1 MHNDLVELGWT
12 EEQWGL
18 ITGAVTEEAQKARV
32 AAQMLPLVGPEDPS
46 TIAVPPYALSASKK
60 YTPERLVV
68 DSDPTL
74 FLTTIAVNVYVRS
87 HEAADPS
94 LKAALGMFRRAANYI
109 ARIEDALIFNGRKE
123 DKPPADGIGAI
134 PDVFTVR
141 GSGHPKGIVDGAG
154 FEETIASGSSNEL
167 GTRTIDAIIQ
177 AIGKLDNAGYQGP
190 YACGLSQPLFSAI
203 CTPNPTSLVMPRDRI
218 LPFLQGP
225 LLRAS
230 AIPNGTDGESKGAA
244 KGVVVSLSA
253 NSVEV
258 VVGSDL
264 SVKYLQ
270 TDLEPR
276 YVFRVTERVAVR
288 IREPGAIAALKYVLP
303 HDAKKTS

>member
-12 EEQWGL
+12 EEQWNL
-18 ITGAVTEEAQKARV
+18 ITSAVTEEAQKARV

-46 TIAVPPYALSASKK
+46 TVAVPAYALGTLNVPPNA
-60 YTPERLVV
+60 PPDRLVV

-87 HEAADPS
+87 HEAGDPS

-109 ARIEDALIFNGRKE
+109 ARIEDALIFNGR
-123 DKPPADGIGAI
+123 PLNAAPVLGLGAI
-134 PDVFTVR
+134 PPVFTVN
-141 GSGHPKGIVDGAG
+141 GNGTPGGIVPAGAPG
-154 FEETIASGSSNEL
+154 GRFMQAIAAGNPNNL
-167 GTRTIDAIIQ
+167 GNRVVDAIIA
-177 AIGKLDNAGYQGP
+177 AIGALDAAGYQGP
-190 YACGLSQPLFSAI
+190 YACGLAQDLFTAI
-203 CTPNPTSLVMPRDRI
+203 CTPNPNLIMPRDRI

-230 AIPNGTDGESKGAA
+230 AVPQGQGFI
-244 KGVVVSLSA
+244 VSLSA

-264 SVKYLQ
+264 CVKYLQ
-270 TDLEPR
+270 TNLEPR
-276 YVFRVTERVAVR
+276 YIFRVCERIALR
-288 IREPGAIAALKYVLP
+288 IREEAAIAII
-303 HDAKKTS
+303 S